1 MAHRTFNPAQRPA
14 RRRTSAKAAEGG
26 EGIGNMSDRTSS
38 IPRRSVSKV
47 ASQITGLGRVRAVSK
62 LRTIDETSELLSVS
76 KRTVRR
82 PIESGALPVHKV
94 ARAKDPQRSRI
105 TNGSALLPGID
116 GRGAWVRRAK
126 DLLALHMA
134 DLGGDDNVS
143 EAERALVRRA
153 VTLIIELERREVMFA
168 QAEAADD
175 EALAIYQTTV
185 NTLRRT
191 LESLGLRRRPRDVG
205 PTLGQILR
213 EGQRDL

>member
-1 MAHRTFNPAQRPA
+1 
-14 RRRTSAKAAEGG
+14 
-26 EGIGNMSDRTSS
+26 MSDRTSS
-38 IPRRSVSKV
+38 IPRRPASKV

-62 LRTIDETSELLSVS
+62 LRTIDETPELLSVS
-76 KRTVRR
+76 KRAVRQ

-116 GRGAWVRRAK
+116 GRSAWVRRAK

-134 DLGGDDNVS
+134 DLGGEDNVS
-143 EAERALVRRA
+143 EAERALLRRA

-168 QAEAADD
+168 QAGAADD
-175 EALAIYQTTV
+175 DALAIYQTTV

-191 LESLGLRRRPRDVG
+191 LEALGLQRRPRDVS

>member
-1 MAHRTFNPAQRPA
+1 MRRKTATKSSAA
-14 RRRTSAKAAEGG
+14 R
-26 EGIGNMSDRTSS
+26 
-38 IPRRSVSKV
+38 
-47 ASQITGLGRVRAVSK
+47 IT
-62 LRTIDETSELLSVS
+62 
-76 KRTVRR
+76 
-82 PIESGALPVHKV
+82 V

-116 GRGAWVRRAK
+116 GRNAWVRRAK
-126 DLLALHMA
+126 DLLALHFS
-134 DLGGDDNVS
+134 DLGGEDNVS

-153 VTLIIELERREVMFA
+153 VTLIIELERREAMFA
-168 QAEAADD
+168 QVGAADN

-191 LESLGLRRRPRDVG
+191 LESLGLQRRPRDVS